1 MIYVPQGWAYIVRSR
16 GSKPAVTL
24 AEAYLTSE
32 GIEEAAVA
40 FGSQEIHALK
50 KALYDEPHWYLW
62 RRFTEVLKQ
71 RKNKWNI
78 IQALFLKFGMK
89 LIL

>member
-1 MIYVPQGWAYIVRSR
+1 MLHQGEMIYVPQGWAYIVRSR

-24 AEAYLTSE
+24 AEARLTSE

-71 RKNKWNI
+71 RKNK
-78 IQALFLKFGMK
+78 
-89 LIL
+89 